1 MDKKDLI
8 IYFNTGF
15 VIDFITCKGYK
26 NEEEAIKD
34 LRLKFDNYNPN
45 FIVTREDYLKY
56 KNKIKG

>member
-1 MDKKDLI
+1 MQNKDFI

-26 NEEEAIKD
+26 NKEEAIKD

-45 FIVTREDYLKY
+45 FITTKQHYLDFK
-56 KNKIKG
+56 KV